1 MKFYLRKPVFLFLIL
16 SCCANGAAVLAAET
30 TTEKDGAQIERE
42 AAKKE
47 LLQLKK
53 DIENLQKNL
62 KSTRKQQSRAV
73 TQLRR
78 AEKQIATA
86 AKILRSTNRQLQQ
99 KNQQLKKLRR
109 QQSNLKQ
116 NKIKQKKALAS
127 QIKSAFINGRQEY
140 LKMLL
145 NQEDPEALGRMLV
158 YFDYMNKARVKKV
171 SELQQTLE
179 QLDSIDQKIQ
189 QEISE
194 LNILKTAKEAESKR
208 LNSLKRKRQQLVN
221 ALTREIEA
229 KSERLTELQVNAE
242 ELQSL
247 VDSVREAIDNIDFSQ
262 PLEGLKSLR
271 GKLAWPV
278 RGKTLQKYGS
288 RIAEGLKSNGLI
300 IGAKEGNSINA
311 VHYGRVVYAD
321 WLRGFGLL
329 VILDHGE
336 GYMSLYGY
344 NQALYKQV
352 GDWVEAGETIA
363 SVGQSGG
370 QQKPALYFELRHQ
383 GSPLNP
389 RKWLK

>member
-1 MKFYLRKPVFLFLIL
+1 LKFYLRKPVFLFLIL